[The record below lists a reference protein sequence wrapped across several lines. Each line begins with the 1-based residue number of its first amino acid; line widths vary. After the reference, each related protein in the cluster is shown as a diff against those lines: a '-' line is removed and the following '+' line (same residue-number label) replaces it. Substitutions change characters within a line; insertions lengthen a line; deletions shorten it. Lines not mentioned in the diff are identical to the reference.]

1 VDRNRWIVL
10 GILVALLA
18 GIQHGGLERTVE
30 TRTEAPMRQFKGL
43 PAGDILPTYIA
54 SLFFGALR
62 AVAVDVLWIQLK
74 KVEEEKRWY
83 EAREILK
90 LISYFQPRN
99 PEVWAHLGWHSAYN
113 IANGF
118 TDKEK
123 AWEWVAFGLGWYRR
137 GIRTIP
143 DEPYLM
149 SQLAYTL
156 WHKPS
161 WRDGEVDAALLRRI
175 EAHEGL
181 QADLPVDGAPAGV
194 KRSAFEL
201 AIPWLERSRDVL
213 LTRAEGNEKTQMG
226 LYLYPSTMDGFVRRC
241 MILQA
246 SWLLEQGRDAEARAW
261 FGRADAHVKAM
272 LRKTYPERISP
283 IFEDYSKLYDRY
295 PALLDL
301 RQAAIGGDPGAGRA
315 YLKALQDV
323 LAEFGLLEEGLWW
336 RAWDPEAPVNALK
349 RKLTGGRDLQE
360 YNDAPFAATLLN
372 PGDLALA
379 DLEPAGLDVDC
390 YSLRALAPDR
400 KREVPPKPLQFTVKF
415 GRPEGSGA
423 AFRASVLDPS
433 GKVLGEVLP
442 DAKGEARFS
451 VDRYGVWILRVEPLP
466 GPAPADSRYRVQYS
480 VEER

>member
-1 VDRNRWIVL
+1 
-10 GILVALLA
+10 
-18 GIQHGGLERTVE
+18 
-30 TRTEAPMRQFKGL
+30 
-43 PAGDILPTYIA
+43 
-54 SLFFGALR
+54 
-62 AVAVDVLWIQLK
+62 
-74 KVEEEKRWY
+74 
-83 EAREILK
+83 
-90 LISYFQPRN
+90 
-99 PEVWAHLGWHSAYN
+99 
-113 IANGF
+113 
-118 TDKEK
+118 
-123 AWEWVAFGLGWYRR
+123 
-137 GIRTIP
+137 
-143 DEPYLM
+143 
-149 SQLAYTL
+149 
-156 WHKPS
+156 
-161 WRDGEVDAALLRRI
+161 
-175 EAHEGL
+175 
-181 QADLPVDGAPAGV
+181 
-194 KRSAFEL
+194 
-201 AIPWLERSRDVL
+201 
-213 LTRAEGNEKTQMG
+213 
-226 LYLYPSTMDGFVRRC
+226 